1 MSQDLF
7 DILITELDEILE
19 PLVSAVEDPYWLD
32 RILTE
37 LGVAAEYDGN
47 SLVTALQQVL
57 NLKTQL
63 TSFSEKDSPSL
74 TDISNLLDSASA
86 AFTSVRTLSDSGQV
100 ANQFTDL
107 GKDLVEWLIIVH
119 LVREHPIIFHL
130 GVLLTVIEQQE
141 DSVPVTPVVKDGVTQ
156 REAVSLRRLHPKK
169 LIDLV
174 RDPEA
179 MFRAE
184 YLNDLNTVAD
194 ANAMADK
201 FFRRLARLLSVIGI
215 HWKYGL
221 DAVNAAVLGD
231 AGQIVDHS
239 MMIYF
244 DQQSTG
250 GVVDAG
256 ITLSFSSKE
265 SGDLGLVVA
274 PFGGVSLKKQFDDWT
289 TEFDLTAEIEAFA
302 YGRHGATITA
312 SIANVQ
318 VDGKLSATLAAPDD
332 GPAVVL
338 GSPAGTRLEVGGAQ
352 LSLATS
358 LSEKQQS
365 FDVSALVSSS
375 QVVVAKGDSD
385 SFLASFL
392 PSDGL
397 AAKFD
402 LGIEWSNVQ
411 GLTFHGTA
419 GLDADI
425 PVGLSLAQTLSVP
438 TVHLGLKA
446 SDSGLTA
453 EVSAALVITIGPV
466 LATVD
471 RIGLLSTLSFPDN
484 GGNLGVADLDLS
496 FKPPSGAGIRVQ
508 SAVVTGGGFL
518 SFDFDK
524 GQYSG
529 VLALTIE
536 NITITAVGLINTK
549 LPGGASGFSFIVI
562 LTAEGFKP
570 IPVGLGF
577 TLTGIGGLLAINRTC
592 NDDFLREGL
601 KTNSLANL
609 LFPKDPIRNA
619 AQILGLLSN
628 AFPPQ
633 TGSFLFGPAV
643 QICWG
648 TPVLLTMDLA
658 LVMELGQRTRLIIMG
673 RVASILPT
681 EKNDLIRLQ
690 LNALGVI
697 DFDQSSISLDATLF
711 DSRLVGKFPITGGM
725 AMRLNWGSAPVFA
738 LSVGGFHP
746 AFKPPAN
753 FPVPDRLAIS
763 FSNSDDLKL
772 RAECYYALTSNTL
785 QWGAKA
791 QLTASSGGFSIDGHI
806 GYDVLI
812 QFDPFSFVADFS
824 ASVQLKYHSSNLF
837 KVSVDGEL
845 SGPQPLHVKGKATFE
860 IFWCDFSVGF
870 DRTLVDG
877 AAPPKLAPVN
887 VNDLLV
893 AALSDDRNWAAQLS
907 DKDRR
912 MVTFVDAPA
921 SGLIRIHPLGQVSIK
936 QKVVPLDLKI
946 SRFGNTVPSSANT
959 FTISSVTIGGRNV
972 SLQPAMDFFAPSQ
985 FLDLSDDE
993 KLAAPSFESMKA
1005 GIALG
1010 TPGYLTATN
1019 DLDIIVEP
1027 IEYETI
1033 LVDKANPG
1041 DDVPPVKVP
1050 ISISVLESHL
1060 SFGAAARSVLRTTGK
1075 AKYAPAAAKNGLVS
1089 KGWTIAST
1097 TDGSMQGVPDLKAG
1111 TIVSYSQSFQAL
1123 QAARAIDPA
1132 AGAKLMLVRVS
1143 KN

>member
-1 MSQDLF
+1 
-7 DILITELDEILE
+7 
-19 PLVSAVEDPYWLD
+19 V
-32 RILTE
+32 
-37 LGVAAEYDGN
+37 
-47 SLVTALQQVL
+47 
-57 NLKTQL
+57 
-63 TSFSEKDSPSL
+63 
-74 TDISNLLDSASA
+74 
-86 AFTSVRTLSDSGQV
+86 
-100 ANQFTDL
+100 
-107 GKDLVEWLIIVH
+107 
-119 LVREHPIIFHL
+119 
-130 GVLLTVIEQQE
+130 
-141 DSVPVTPVVKDGVTQ
+141 
-156 REAVSLRRLHPKK
+156 
-169 LIDLV
+169 
-174 RDPEA
+174 
-179 MFRAE
+179 
-184 YLNDLNTVAD
+184 
-194 ANAMADK
+194 
-201 FFRRLARLLSVIGI
+201 
-215 HWKYGL
+215 
-221 DAVNAAVLGD
+221 
-231 AGQIVDHS
+231 
-239 MMIYF
+239 
-244 DQQSTG
+244 
-250 GVVDAG
+250 
-256 ITLSFSSKE
+256 
-265 SGDLGLVVA
+265 
-274 PFGGVSLKKQFDDWT
+274 
-289 TEFDLTAEIEAFA
+289 
-302 YGRHGATITA
+302 
-312 SIANVQ
+312 
-318 VDGKLSATLAAPDD
+318 
-332 GPAVVL
+332 
-338 GSPAGTRLEVGGAQ
+338 
-352 LSLATS
+352 
-358 LSEKQQS
+358 
-365 FDVSALVSSS
+365 
-375 QVVVAKGDSD
+375 
-385 SFLASFL
+385 LAS
-392 PSDGL
+392 
-397 AAKFD
+397 
-402 LGIEWSNVQ
+402 
-411 GLTFHGTA
+411 
-419 GLDADI
+419 
-425 PVGLSLAQTLSVP
+425 
-438 TVHLGLKA
+438 
-446 SDSGLTA
+446 
-453 EVSAALVITIGPV
+453 
-466 LATVD
+466 VD
-471 RIGLLSTLSFPDN
+471 RIGLLSTLNFPDT

-496 FKPPSGAGIRVQ
+496 FKPPGGAGIRVQ

-536 NITITAVGLINTK
+536 NITITAIGLINTK
-549 LPGGASGFSFIVI
+549 LPGGASGFSFVVI
-562 LTAEGFKP
+562 LTAAGFQP
-570 IPVGLGF
+570 IPLGLGF

-619 AQILGLLSN
+619 AQIIGLLSN

-633 TGSFLFGPAV
+633 MGSFLFGPAV

-648 TPVLLTMDLA
+648 TPVVLTMDLA
-658 LVMELGQRTRLIIMG
+658 LIMELGQRTRLIVMG

-697 DFDQSSISLDATLF
+697 DFDQSSISLDATLY
-711 DSRLVGKFPITGGM
+711 DSRLLGKFPITGGM

-746 AFKPPAN
+746 AFKPPPN

-763 FSNSDDLKL
+763 FSNSSDLKL

-791 QLTASSGGFSIDGHI
+791 ELTASSGGFSIDGHI

-893 AALSDDRNWAAQLS
+893 AALSDGRNWAAQLS

-912 MVTFVDAPA
+912 MVTLVDAPA
-921 SGLIRIHPLGQVSIK
+921 DDSIRIHPLGQVSIK

-946 SRFGNTVPSSANT
+946 SRFGNTVPAGTDT
-959 FTISSVTIGGRNV
+959 FAIKSVTIGGNNV
-972 SLQPAMDFFAPSQ
+972 SFQPAMDFFAPSQ

-1005 GIALG
+1005 GIELG
-1010 TPGYLTATN
+1010 TPRYVTATN

-1033 LVDKANPG
+1033 LIDKANP
-1041 DDVPPVKVP
+1041 DEDSPQARVP
-1050 ISISVLESHL
+1050 ISIEVLETHL
-1060 SFGAAARSVLRTTGK
+1060 GFGAAGRSALRTTGK
-1075 AKYAPAAAKNGLVS
+1075 AKYAPATAKNGEVG

-1097 TDGSMQGVPDLKAG
+1097 TDGTMQGVTDLKAG
-1111 TIVSYSQSFQAL
+1111 TIVSYAQSFQAL
-1123 QAARAIDPA
+1123 QAAKAVDPA
-1132 AGAKLMLVRVS
+1132 VAKSLMLVRVS